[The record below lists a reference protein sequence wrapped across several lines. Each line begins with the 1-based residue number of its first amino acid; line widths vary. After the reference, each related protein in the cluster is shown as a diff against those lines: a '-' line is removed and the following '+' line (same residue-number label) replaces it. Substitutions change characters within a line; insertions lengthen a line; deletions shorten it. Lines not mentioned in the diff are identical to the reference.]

1 MWKKVVLYNTT
12 IDSFLR
18 YGKKAITKMKA
29 VFCFF
34 EQKNNVVL
42 LWRPHPLLEAT
53 IRSMRPDLLE
63 EYLELTACYKNKGI
77 GILDESPDLHR
88 AIAISDAYYGDWSSL
103 VDLYKVTGK
112 PILIQNIEVMKEDI
126 LSVKW
131 AFSAYTFQIYQDR
144 IYAMAPKGDALLCK
158 EQNGKLTILKHLKG
172 GSARKLLFS
181 MSIVQEG
188 KIFFAPWNADSFLC
202 YDIASMEVAEI
213 PMEEPAG
220 DEIFYLT
227 RYGEEICAVGM
238 SSMKVY
244 RYDHMGNL
252 FQCISP
258 GGKERSL
265 SAPKRAKTYG
275 CLPFV
280 DKNTNE
286 FCIYHINTNQ
296 WNVYPAQKEPIQDF
310 VYDGEWCWFVTVT
323 GWLVKMD
330 ISDGV
335 CTEETKIT
343 AIPGTR
349 FLFDC
354 GGKLLLLPKQGA
366 VCIEVEK
373 ETMQPEKK
381 KIPELEDGLQHYFSE
396 ITDTQILVEGY
407 KKDRGWHLFSGESF
421 WVYDCLE
428 KTAVWTGLDD
438 EEESCREELEK
449 LYAEEHWTAARKR
462 NDFLIENPDQ
472 SLNFLCRLLYAATE
486 EMLSPVRLCGE
497 TIHTAMMQD
506 I

>member
-112 PILIQNIEVMKEDI
+112 PVLIQNIEVVEEDI
-126 LSVKW
+126 LPVKW

-144 IYAMAPKGDALLCK
+144 IYTMAPKGDALLCK
-158 EQNGKLTILKHLKG
+158 EKKGKLTILKHLKG
-172 GSARKLLFS
+172 GSARELLFS

-188 KIFFAPWNADSFLC
+188 KLFFAPWNADSFLC
-202 YDIASMEVAEI
+202 YDIASMEAAEI

-227 RYGEEICAVGM
+227 RYGEEIRAVGM

-244 RYDHMGNL
+244 RYDHIGN
-252 FQCISP
+252 
-258 GGKERSL
+258 
-265 SAPKRAKTYG
+265 
-275 CLPFV
+275 
-280 DKNTNE
+280 
-286 FCIYHINTNQ
+286 
-296 WNVYPAQKEPIQDF
+296 PIQ
-310 VYDGEWCWFVTVT
+310 
-323 GWLVKMD
+323 
-330 ISDGV
+330 
-335 CTEETKIT
+335 
-343 AIPGTR
+343 
-349 FLFDC
+349 
-354 GGKLLLLPKQGA
+354 
-366 VCIEVEK
+366 
-373 ETMQPEKK
+373 
-381 KIPELEDGLQHYFSE
+381 
-396 ITDTQILVEGY
+396 
-407 KKDRGWHLFSGESF
+407 
-421 WVYDCLE
+421 
-428 KTAVWTGLDD
+428 
-438 EEESCREELEK
+438 
-449 LYAEEHWTAARKR
+449 
-462 NDFLIENPDQ
+462 
-472 SLNFLCRLLYAATE
+472 
-486 EMLSPVRLCGE
+486 
-497 TIHTAMMQD
+497 
-506 I
+506 